1 MASPSPAAS
10 PYSHQMQLDSPPG
23 PHHPHGASSQQGTST
38 LSKRDKRR
46 QVIANLLADLNGS
59 FTATKDDRYR
69 TQLSILNAE
78 MRAIAETN
86 CHPDHNGML
95 PDFGGEVD
103 DAIADVLKNSGV
115 MLQSTGEKAG
125 RLYSTFIDAINDA
138 VERRDV
144 EMSELHFQHERRLKN
159 VELHHTLALHHAEAE
174 YQHLVGNIR
183 QRLLTRLQQNRKK
196 MISDKDNLD
205 TMEPTFAYL
214 HPAQYAS
221 LQAERSPGGRAHLTD
236 IYSGLEG
243 APTRKL
249 RGRRGEDNNNEAKN
263 GDLLTILQTLES
275 SGILPSNGGLHGS
288 QSPGGGAK
296 RKRGN
301 HRKTRDNNNDDILL
315 NSFAEISR
323 PSTPRSSDA
332 APKSR
337 TGVHASDFVKPIYTL
352 DKLFSDKELSAATSA
367 AQASTV
373 KFYLELYQ
381 KQAAE
386 AEGGNGAQ
394 SSQSNGQNGADG
406 STNDDDTTMGD
417 DAAATPSAR
426 NATSA
431 AATAPYMHIM
441 TPAIPTSFITKS
453 MTAPPPPPLRPE
465 ETQSDL
471 AEMRRLAGG
480 GAPLPPLNGSS
491 AATGRSGTPAGR
503 SLSGLGSVAMARGEN
518 LSTMSSSRRGG
529 HARDEEDSGSGSGK
543 KGTLGLGIT
552 SAGLERK
559 GSGDGSERKKQ
570 RRA

>member
-1 MASPSPAAS
+1 MASPSPVAS

-23 PHHPHGASSQQGTST
+23 PHQPPHGASGAQGTST

-46 QVIANLLADLNGS
+46 AVIANLLADLNGN
-59 FTATKDDRYR
+59 FTHTKDDRYR

-115 MLQSTGEKAG
+115 MLASTGEKAG
-125 RLYSTFIDAINDA
+125 RLYSTFIDNINDHIA
-138 VERRDV
+138 RRDA
-144 EMSELHFQHERRLKN
+144 EMAELSLLHERRMKN
-159 VELHHTLALHHAEAE
+159 VELHHDLALHHADAE

-183 QRLLTRLQQNRKK
+183 QRLLARLQQNRKK

-236 IYSGLEG
+236 IYTSLEG

-249 RGRRGEDNNNEAKN
+249 RGRRGEDNNSDAKN
-263 GDLLTILQTLES
+263 GDLLSILQTLES
-275 SGILPSNGGLHGS
+275 SGAGSSNGLHGS

-301 HRKTRDNNNDDILL
+301 NRNKGRDNDDLL
-315 NSFAEISR
+315 MSSFAEISR
-323 PSTPRSSDA
+323 PSTPRSGDA

-337 TGVHASDFVKPIYTL
+337 SGVHASDFVKPIYTL
-352 DKLFSDKELSAATSA
+352 DKLFSDKELAAATAA
-367 AQASTV
+367 AQASTI
-373 KFYLELYQ
+373 KFYIDMYQ
-381 KQAAE
+381 KRMTE
-386 AEGGNGAQ
+386 ADEGNGAQ
-394 SSQSNGQNGADG
+394 SNGANGANSAANDEDTAMGNDG
-406 STNDDDTTMGD
+406 AAGTST
-417 DAAATPSAR
+417 PVAR
-426 NATSA
+426 NAA
-431 AATAPYMHIM
+431 AAAAHMQSM
-441 TPAIPTSFITKS
+441 TPTIPTSFLTKTL
-453 MTAPPPPPLRPE
+453 TAPAPSPLKPE
-465 ETQSDL
+465 EAASDL
-471 AEMRRLAGG
+471 AEMKRLAGG
-480 GAPLPPLNGSS
+480 GAPLPPANGT
-491 AATGRSGTPAGR
+491 AAAAGRSGTPAGR
-503 SLSGLGSVAMARGEN
+503 SLSGLSAAVMSRGDN
-518 LSTMSSSRRGG
+518 LSTMSTSRRGG

-543 KGTLGLGIT
+543 KGNQGLGIT

-559 GSGDGSERKKQ
+559 TSGDGSERKKQ